1 MKTRIFST
9 ILALS
14 LLPFIGC
21 SSEKEGPGETNGEAS
36 ADSGTSAKAG
46 AASGELRIIPLGG
59 SVTETVYALGYG
71 DKVIATDVSSTWPA
85 EATKLPQ
92 VGYQRTLSAENI
104 LALNPTLVIA
114 SEEAGPPAAIQQL
127 RHAGVEIVVVPAD
140 PSISGIRQKIAGVA
154 EALGAKEKGQAL
166 IDSLDRTIAGLDTSA
181 GDSSPKV
188 MFIYS
193 RGSGS
198 TFISGGNTPA
208 DLMIRLAGGRNAVN
222 GYEGF
227 RPVTAEGVVAAAPD
241 IILVPT
247 KGLEAMGGIDGLLKI
262 PGMAETPAGR
272 SRRIVHMDDLYLLG
286 LGPRTGAAAL
296 DLAKELKGTTTAAA
310 KGTETAG
317 TGGSGA

>member
-1 MKTRIFST
+1 MNARIFST

-21 SSEKEGPGETNGEAS
+21 SSEKDGPQGSDTTA
-36 ADSGTSAKAG
+36 AKPAAG
-46 AASGELRIIPLGG
+46 SNEVRIIPLGG
-59 SVTETVYALGYG
+59 SVTETVYALGFG
-71 DKVIATDVSSTWPA
+71 DKVVATDVSSTWPV

-104 LALNPTLVIA
+104 LALNPTLIIA
-114 SEEAGPPAAIQQL
+114 STEAGPPAAIEQL
-127 RHAGVEIVVVPAD
+127 RHAGVELVIVPAD
-140 PSISGIRQKIAGVA
+140 PTISGIRQKIAGVA
-154 EALGAKEKGQAL
+154 NALGAKEKGQAL
-166 IDSLDRTIAGLDTSA
+166 IDSLDRTLAGLDTVPTDAST
-181 GDSSPKV
+181 KV

-198 TFISGGNTPA
+198 TFISGSNTPA

-241 IILVPT
+241 VILVPT
-247 KGLEAMGGIDGLLKI
+247 KGLESMGGIDGLLKV

-272 SRRIVHMDDLYLLG
+272 NRRIVAMDDLYLLG
-286 LGPRTGAAAL
+286 LGPRTGAAAR
-296 DLAKELKGTTTAAA
+296 DLS
-310 KGTETAG
+310 TEI
-317 TGGSGA
+317 TGGKRATGKKDTANTKGPGA